1 LPIPSLV
8 ICTQIRVWRYQRGN
22 QNPYIEEEHATKWPN
37 EKVQKDKQRS
47 TKHTYKIKDRVTQV
61 TEYFSTRWWYLP
73 NFCWKVDF
81 LTTQQLTL
89 EKCGKGR
96 IEYTGDMQRCLNYA
110 IINTI
115 SATIRIRHYV
125 MKITRKANNYHTVG
139 KKRFKQWWSTI
150 HQYQQN
156 EQSQLTSTHWTEKKT
171 QHMLKIHVLHLDRH
185 NNVMGFNRLK
195 GSQHSPFDLL
205 CLIHIFV

>member
-8 ICTQIRVWRYQRGN
+8 ICTKYSV
-22 QNPYIEEEHATKWPN
+22 TC
-37 EKVQKDKQRS
+37 VTRS
-47 TKHTYKIKDRVTQV
+47 LILYVCFVDRCLSFCT
-61 TEYFSTRWWYLP
+61 FSFGHLVACSSSIYGFWLPLWYLK
-73 NFCWKVDF
+73 FCWKVDF

-150 HQYQQN
+150 HLFFKPVVN
-156 EQSQLTSTHWTEKKT
+156 GRFWRLETS
-171 QHMLKIHVLHLDRH
+171 
-185 NNVMGFNRLK
+185 
-195 GSQHSPFDLL
+195 
-205 CLIHIFV
+205 